1 MNGYMKNMSI
11 VFVPEKLRGRAQINQ
26 EIIQR
31 LLEEN
36 DQLVR
41 IIVEY
46 QRKGRAAEC
55 VRLQLKTWAFV
66 QQHKYKVKRAR
77 VLVHQ
82 QGKKTQTH
90 GETPAENMGICAAAQ
105 VQSEESKSLS
115 PPPGKENTDTWGD
128 TNRFCTETL
137 CTWQPLQI
145 QAQTYFRPHL
155 LLQLKTWAF
164 VQQHKYKVKRARVLV
179 HHQGKKTQTH
189 GEGHSEQYTK

>member
-55 VRLQLKTWAFV
+55 VRY
-66 QQHKYKVKRAR
+66 QQILHRN
-77 VLVHQ
+77 LVYLATIADTSPNILPAAPT
-82 QGKKTQTH
+82 TQ
-90 GETPAENMGICAAAQ
+90 AENMGICAAAQ

-115 PPPGKENTDTWGD
+115 PPAGKENTDTWG
-128 TNRFCTETL
+128 
-137 CTWQPLQI
+137 
-145 QAQTYFRPHL
+145 
-155 LLQLKTWAF
+155 
-164 VQQHKYKVKRARVLV
+164 
-179 HHQGKKTQTH
+179 GTQ
-189 GEGHSEQYTK
+189 